1 MNNFSWLAAS
11 TDEDD
16 NAKCLELVWGGR
28 TAGADGCFSQKGHQ
42 PHWRKKRGLEEES
55 DKRWEYRHYADDVVY
70 SQITATDQIRVGAG
84 LE

>member
-55 DKRWEYRHYADDVVY
+55 DECWEYRNMDTVVY
-70 SQITATDQIRVGAG
+70 SEITDQIWEGTG